1 VKNLNGN
8 GEFQKN
14 NLIMAIVKILVKG
27 YANSKGDVTH
37 ASPNTVLI
45 EDNGKK
51 ILVDPGCNK
60 KKLAKALE
68 KEKLK
73 PRDID
78 GIFITHLHMDH
89 IMNIRLFPDAT
100 VFDIDQ
106 IFHDDEI
113 KQHGG
118 KILNTSIEIIPTPGH
133 DLNHAS
139 LIVET
144 EKGATAIAGDVFWWE
159 DQEKQKIDEKNLL
172 SHKDCYAKNSK
183 TLCRSRKKLLKLS
196 DYIIPGH
203 GKPFKVENRNKNK

>member
-1 VKNLNGN
+1 MKVSVLASGSSGN
-8 GEFQKN
+8 CTY
-14 NLIMAIVKILVKG
+14 ID
-27 YANSKGDVTH
+27 S
-37 ASPNTVLI
+37 
-45 EDNGKK
+45 GKK
-51 ILVDPGCNK
+51 ILIDAGISYKRIQESLFRLNTDI
-60 KKLAKALE
+60 AE
-68 KEKLK
+68 
-73 PRDID
+73 ID